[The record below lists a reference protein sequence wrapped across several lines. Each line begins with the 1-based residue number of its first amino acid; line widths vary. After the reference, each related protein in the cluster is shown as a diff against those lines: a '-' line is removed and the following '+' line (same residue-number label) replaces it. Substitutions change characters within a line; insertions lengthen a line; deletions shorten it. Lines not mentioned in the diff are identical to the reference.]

1 MSELKNP
8 NIRNFVII
16 SHIDHGKST
25 LADRFLELTGAV
37 DKRKMREQYLD
48 QMELERERGITIKM
62 APVRMLYHSDR
73 GITLTD
79 TRTNAENHLLYED
92 ITYKIRSAIFAVKK
106 NISLGH
112 KELIYQKALEEE
124 FKKIGLYFEKQ
135 KIIDVFYN
143 NKKVGVYQPDFVI
156 EDKIIVEIKALPFLG
171 QTEEKQLWSYLKGS
185 HYKLALLVNF
195 GGKDIEIKRIVYDL
209 ARFPR
214 ESASGPR
221 GSAQVEYILNLI
233 DTPGH
238 ADFSYE
244 VSRALAAVEGA
255 VLLVDG
261 TKGIQ
266 AQTVA
271 HLNIAKSLNL
281 KIIAVINK
289 IDLNPPAIEELAYKV
304 AKLVGIKPEEILK
317 ISAKTGYNVDRLLEL
332 IVKNIP
338 PPEIKYRLPS
348 RALIFDSFY
357 DNHRG
362 VVAYVRVVDGVLSK
376 DEKLWLAAKKN
387 KFDCQEIGF
396 FTPELKAER
405 ELKSGEI
412 GYVATGI
419 KDVGMVQTGDTIC
432 SFKEW
437 EQIKAF
443 IGYQEP
449 QRVIFASIWPEDP
462 DNFENLHSALA
473 KLRLNDTAFIFEI
486 EKNEILGRGFK
497 VGFLGLLHLDI
508 TIERLKKEYK
518 LEVLTTAPSVV
529 YKVRLRNNQIIEVCS
544 ANDLPA
550 ESDIKEIEEPLV
562 HLTITLPE
570 IYFNQLFQLQEKF
583 RMRLLQ
589 VDSSVSL
596 TVNPEGAR
604 RIENLGQNVVAH
616 FEIPLQELILDFND
630 ELKTVSQGYASMN
643 YEISGYQKTEVTK
656 LEVLVVGEVVPVLA
670 RILPKEKVNYIGRAL
685 VKNLKETLPRQL
697 FSVAIQA
704 RANGRIIARETLSA
718 LKKDVTGYL
727 YGGDRSRKMKLWA
740 KQKKGKKRLK
750 SIGRISIPP
759 DVYKKI
765 LSK

>member
-1 MSELKNP
+1 MLAAP
-8 NIRNFVII
+8 TINIRNFVII

-25 LADRFLELTGAV
+25 LADRFLELTGTI

-62 APVRMLYHSDR
+62 APVRMIWHPCND
-73 GITLTD
+73 
-79 TRTNAENHLLYED
+79 
-92 ITYKIRSAIFAVKK
+92 
-106 NISLGH
+106 
-112 KELIYQKALEEE
+112 
-124 FKKIGLYFEKQ
+124 
-135 KIIDVFYN
+135 
-143 NKKVGVYQPDFVI
+143 
-156 EDKIIVEIKALPFLG
+156 
-171 QTEEKQLWSYLKGS
+171 
-185 HYKLALLVNF
+185 
-195 GGKDIEIKRIVYDL
+195 
-209 ARFPR
+209 PR
-214 ESASGPR
+214 ESAY
-221 GSAQVEYILNLI
+221 VLNLI

-281 KIIAVINK
+281 KIIVAINK
-289 IDLNPPAIEELAYKV
+289 IDLHPPVIEELTYKV

-376 DEKLWLAAKKN
+376 DEKLWLATKKN

-419 KDVGMVQTGDTIC
+419 KDVGMVQIGDTIC
-432 SFKEW
+432 SFKER
-437 EQIKAF
+437 EQIKPF

-529 YKVRLRNNQIIEVCS
+529 YKVRLRNNQIVEVCS

-570 IYFNQLFQLQEKF
+570 IYFSQLFQLQEKF

-589 VDSSVSL
+589 V
-596 TVNPEGAR
+596 
-604 RIENLGQNVVAH
+604 ENLGQNVVAH

-656 LEVLVVGEVVPVLA
+656 LEVLVAGEVVPVLA

-685 VKNLKETLPRQL
+685 VKNLEETLPKQL

-727 YGGDRSRKMKLWA
+727 YGGDRSRKMKLWQ
-740 KQKKGKKRLK
+740 KQKRGKKRLK